1 MRNGSR
7 SEEPSVV
14 CEGAVK
20 AAPVS
25 YLPLSQLG
33 LSLNFVLLST
43 REKVHMQMK
52 MEILYAFSWVTFT
65 EKLKSQLG
73 FWCVIVY
80 MWTWITGLILKLVP
94 VTTFWFVSW
103 SNFRLHK
110 PCLFR
115 WNYTGRCSPWAHLK
129 LIRDNYPAAL
139 DRCCSHVKVCNPI
152 LWALGH
158 QH

>member
-7 SEEPSVV
+7 SEEPSTM
-14 CEGAVK
+14 CEGAEK

-43 REKVHMQMK
+43 CGKFHMQMK
-52 MEILYAFSWVTFT
+52 MEIPYAFSWVTFT
-65 EKLKSQLG
+65 KKLKSQLG
-73 FWCVIVY
+73 LWYVIVY
-80 MWTWITGLILKLVP
+80 MWTWITGLILTLVP

-110 PCLFR
+110 PGLFR
-115 WNYTGRCSPWAHLK
+115 WNYTGRCSLWAHLK
-129 LIRDNYPAAL
+129 LIRDSYPAAL
-139 DRCCSHVKVCNPI
+139 DRRYSQVKLCNPI
-152 LWALGH
+152 LWAFGH